1 MKKEIKAARSMA
13 HEVIS
18 LDPDQKWDL
27 SAVQSLIAPFKQLFS
42 SLTSED
48 CEELAAMIMDDLSI
62 NTEEALEIVG
72 EDVKPWLHAA
82 KSRIEELNDW
92 ELWTRYRKYLLKKN
106 PNFPVSELDRAT
118 DKILD
123 HCMDPKVAGAWDRR
137 GLVVGHVQSGKTANY
152 AGLINKATDAGYKF
166 VVVLAGMYNDLRRQT
181 QIRIDEGFVGRESKE
196 KPNGIRSTKIGV
208 GNVKIPV
215 NQEIHS
221 YTTADDKGDFKSN
234 HRLNI
239 SLKGE
244 LAKVLVIKKN
254 KSILENLIVWL
265 DGFAEELDG
274 KRVIPNIPLLVIDD
288 EADNASVNSG
298 TEVDVKTINRLIRVL
313 LGLFAQNSYIGYTAT
328 PYANLFIPG
337 SWNETLE
344 THVKERKF
352 LVGEDLFPRDFI
364 INIPAPSNYIGAT
377 KVFGIDGEMSGR
389 VEGLDIVR
397 VVRDRDPLLPAKI
410 NKTNEGERPESLP
423 GSLKLAIKSFVLTSA
438 IRILRGQGSD
448 HSSMLV
454 HVALR
459 VSWIDR
465 VARLVF
471 EELNHLRNA
480 IRYQDQAVL
489 SELEHLFNEDFVPTT
504 ESVKLN
510 MGYSDSKVQ
519 VHQWADVK
527 EKLVDAVMKIQVRSV
542 HGQKKVAG
550 LEFPEI
556 EDLNYDKY
564 EEGLSVIAVGG
575 NKLARGLTLEGLSIS
590 YYLRTSKMYDSL
602 MQMGRWFGYRPGYV
616 DLCRLFTTGELIEW
630 FQHVAVATEEMRQD
644 FDELSRKRMRP
655 KDFRL
660 KVRTHPGMM
669 RITALGKMREHE
681 KIRVAF
687 SGRLVQTYAFSA
699 KDQASNAEAFDR
711 LIHHYSVQ
719 RREVQPNEIGNSRHL
734 VFDGV
739 EPQGVLDFLGAYKG
753 VDIDYDPE
761 IGYINRQL
769 ESDQLTKWTVVV
781 FDTKGGSLVHK
792 CQTGAH
798 TYEFGVAGRSLQMRE
813 TERVLYVGGGKN
825 AILFKDQLVVDL
837 PSVTKDSKMDE
848 IKAARTAKAQPLL
861 VIIPLTNREG
871 PVDGFDNDVPLVG
884 FGIHFPVIDGEKHYE
899 YAARPIPEFMEELQ
913 TSDELEE
920 DE

>member
-1 MKKEIKAARSMA
+1 MKQEIKTARSMA
-13 HEVIS
+13 NEIIS
-18 LDPDQKWDL
+18 LESEQQWDL
-27 SAVQSLIAPFKQLFS
+27 SAVQSLIARFKLLLP
-42 SLTSED
+42 SLTSKD
-48 CEELAAMIMDDLSI
+48 CEELVAMIMDDLSI
-62 NTEEALEIVG
+62 DTEEALEIVG
-72 EDVKPWLHAA
+72 EDVKPWLHAS
-82 KSRIEELNDW
+82 KSKIDESSGW
-92 ELWTRYRKYLLKKN
+92 ELWTRYRNYLLKKN

-123 HCMDPKVAGAWDRR
+123 HCMDPKVTGLWDRR

-152 AGLINKATDAGYKF
+152 TGLINKATDAGYKL

-196 KPNGIRSTKIGV
+196 KPNGVRSTKVGV
-208 GNVKIPV
+208 GNVKIQV
-215 NQEIHS
+215 KQEIHS
-221 YTTADDKGDFKSN
+221 YTTAEDKGDFKSN

-244 LAKVLVIKKN
+244 LAKVVVIKKN

-265 DGFAEELDG
+265 DGFAEELNG

-328 PYANLFIPG
+328 PYANLFIPS
-337 SWNETLE
+337 SWNEALE
-344 THVKERKF
+344 THIKGRKF

-364 INIPAPSNYIGAT
+364 INIPAPSNYIGAS

-397 VVRDRDPLLPAKI
+397 AVRDRDPLLPAKI
-410 NKTNEGERPESLP
+410 NKTNEEDRPESLP
-423 GSLKLAIKSFVLTSA
+423 ESLKLAIKSFVLTSA
-438 IRILRGQGSD
+438 IRILRGQGSS

-471 EELNHLRNA
+471 EELNHLRNS
-480 IRYQDQAVL
+480 IRYRDCAVL
-489 SELEHLFNEDFVPTT
+489 SELERLFTADFVPTT

-510 MGYSDSKVQ
+510 MGYSDSKVE
-519 VHQWADVK
+519 VHQWSDVE
-527 EKLVDAVMKIQVRSV
+527 EKLVDAVMKIQVRAV

-556 EDLNYDKY
+556 EDLNYDDY

-616 DLCRLFTTGELIEW
+616 DLCRLFTTEELIEW
-630 FQHVAVATEEMRQD
+630 FQHVTVATEEMRQD

-655 KDFRL
+655 KDFQL
-660 KVRTHPGMM
+660 KVRTHPGLM

-699 KDQASNAEAFDR
+699 KHQIGNAEAFNH
-711 LIHHYSVQ
+711 LIHFYSAKPG
-719 RREVQPNEIGNSRHL
+719 EVQPNEIGNSRHL

-739 EPQGVLDFLGAYKG
+739 EPQGVLDFLGAYRG
-753 VDIDYDPE
+753 VDIDYNPT
-761 IGYINRQL
+761 IGYIKSQL
-769 ESDQLTKWTVVV
+769 DSGQLTKWTVVV
-781 FDTKGGSLVHK
+781 FNTKGGSQVYK
-792 CQTGAH
+792 FQAGANA
-798 TYEFGVAGRSLQMRE
+798 YEFGVAGRSLKMRE
-813 TERVLYVGGGKN
+813 TEQVLTVGGGKN

-848 IKAARTAKAQPLL
+848 IKAARTAKSQPLL
-861 VIIPLTNREG
+861 VIVPLSNREG
-871 PVDGFDNDVPLVG
+871 PTDGFDSDVPLIG
-884 FGIHFPVIDGEKHYE
+884 FGIHFPEIDGEQHYE
-899 YAARPIPEFMEELQ
+899 YAARPIPELMEELQ
-913 TSDELEE
+913 TSDEPEE